1 MNSGL
6 ECLDRSVFGGEY
18 NAEHWKE
25 ILPESASMGG
35 FEENSYPLP
44 TESDIGLVPTL
55 RMPMAEISVNSSDV
69 KEGGKVEK
77 GQSIA
82 KKARKTSYPNLAK
95 TYSNARK
102 PQRMYV
108 SMNRDQITDVQ
119 KEILVDAVLKC
130 KSFVKP
136 SREFSQKWG
145 VLITE
150 RTIQRLYD
158 DYISNFPHQEVT
170 KEMLDL
176 RGSDCMK
183 SFDTLTLAER
193 FEIFDLCE
201 NVASPDAAQII
212 YECYG
217 KIINCNTVTKILKN
231 KRSRLELSIEDRIGI
246 VNMASSEGLI
256 PAARFYA
263 QKCNAELSEAMVQAL
278 TEIAGTL
285 FKRYPCPASAVDP
298 NMQLAISSYA
308 RSHTLTQTANKFSPI
323 LGYPLAESAVHMIK
337 STVKS
342 QKRE

>member
-6 ECLDRSVFGGEY
+6 GCLDRSVFGVEY

-35 FEENSYPLP
+35 FEQDFNQLP
-44 TESDIGLVPTL
+44 ESDIGLVPTL

-69 KEGGKVEK
+69 KKAGTVARRESVTKKV
-77 GQSIA
+77 
-82 KKARKTSYPNLAK
+82 KKKCYPNLAK
-95 TYSNARK
+95 K
-102 PQRMYV
+102 PQPPKRKEYV
-108 SMNRDQITDVQ
+108 SLKHDQITDTQ
-119 KEILVDAVLKC
+119 KEILIDEVLEC

-136 SREFSQKWG
+136 SREFSEKWG

-150 RTIQRLYD
+150 STIQRLYD

-176 RGSDCMK
+176 QGSDCMK

-212 YECYG
+212 YKRYG

-246 VNMASSEGLI
+246 VNMASDEGLI

-263 QKCNAELSEAMVQAL
+263 QKCNVELSEAMVQAL
-278 TEIAGTL
+278 TEIAGTP

-298 NMQLAISSYA
+298 NMQLAIARYA
-308 RSHTLTQTANKFSPI
+308 RSHTLAQTANKFSPI
-323 LGYPLAESAVHMIK
+323 LGYPLAESAVHAIK
-337 STVKS
+337 I
-342 QKRE
+342 QK